1 MEMGSLE
8 STAEARAEARANGM
22 AAGKSLQGNDGRRA
36 KGRGRGPSLPRV
48 LV

>member
-1 MEMGSLE
+1 MEMASLE
-8 STAEARAEARANGM
+8 STADAREEGV